1 MSKQV
6 VTVVICI
13 LSILLWYY
21 YTKNSEYP
29 LALYNLR
36 EINNKLKTKIKYL
49 ESYKNDVSKTFKI
62 LDTELVLIN
71 EHINDNKNNNLFETS
86 VTPNILSGLLSP
98 DNPSFNNIFNQF
110 LTRDINANEIILPTN
125 IQIES
130 EIKLDS
136 DSDLDSEPDQ
146 LEQNEDKVEGNKVEC
161 NKVIG
166 ALDTNYKQYLI

>member
-6 VTVVICI
+6 VTIVVICI

-21 YTKNSEYP
+21 YTKYNEYP

-49 ESYKNDVSKTFKI
+49 ENYKNDVSKTFKI

-86 VTPNILSGLLSP
+86 VTPNILSSLLSP

-110 LTRDINANEIILPTN
+110 LTRDINVSENISPTN

-130 EIKLDS
+130 EIE
-136 DSDLDSEPDQ
+136 LDSEPE
-146 LEQNEDKVEGNKVEC
+146 LEQNEDKVEG

>member
-6 VTVVICI
+6 VTIVVICI

-21 YTKNSEYP
+21 YTKYNEYP

-49 ESYKNDVSKTFKI
+49 ENYKNDVSKTFKI

-86 VTPNILSGLLSP
+86 VTPNILSSLLSP

-110 LTRDINANEIILPTN
+110 LTRDINVSENISPTN

-130 EIKLDS
+130 ET
-136 DSDLDSEPDQ
+136 EPE
-146 LEQNEDKVEGNKVEC
+146 LEQNEDKVEG